1 MCDLKKLLKDKI
13 KLEVQIKHIDEKIK
27 LILEEKEFKEEVI
40 KNEFKEELIKV
51 DFEEEEEERIVGDIE
66 ELEKELSE
74 FKEINLNL
82 ELEKETFTHEF
93 IPAFENPN
101 DGFEVKIFHILMG
114 LKTFLLYLIIK
125 ILKQIIFLNDLWYI

>member
-13 KLEVQIKHIDEKIK
+13 KLEVQIKNIDEKIK

-40 KNEFKEELIKV
+40 KNEFKVEFKV
-51 DFEEEEEERIVGDIE
+51 DFEEEEKEEERIVGDIE

-101 DGFEVKIFHILMG
+101 DGFEVKNIPYSDGVENLSTLFDNKDF
-114 LKTFLLYLIIK
+114 KTNNFFK
-125 ILKQIIFLNDLWYI
+125 

>member
-13 KLEVQIKHIDEKIK
+13 KLEIQIKHIDEKIK

-40 KNEFKEELIKV
+40 KNEFKV

-74 FKEINLNL
+74 FKEINLDL
-82 ELEKETFTHEF
+82 ELEKETFTDEF

-101 DGFEVKIFHILMG
+101 DGFEVKNIPYSDGVENLSTLFDNKDF
-114 LKTFLLYLIIK
+114 KTNNFFK
-125 ILKQIIFLNDLWYI
+125 

>member
-40 KNEFKEELIKV
+40 KNEFKVEFKV
-51 DFEEEEEERIVGDIE
+51 DFEEEEEEEEEERIVGDIE

-74 FKEINLNL
+74 FKEINLDL
-82 ELEKETFTHEF
+82 ELEKETFTDEF

-101 DGFEVKIFHILMG
+101 DGFEVKNIPYSDGVENLSTLFDNKDF
-114 LKTFLLYLIIK
+114 KTNNFFK
-125 ILKQIIFLNDLWYI
+125 

>member
-13 KLEVQIKHIDEKIK
+13 KLEIQIKHIDEKIK

-40 KNEFKEELIKV
+40 KNEFKV
-51 DFEEEEEERIVGDIE
+51 DFEEEEERIVGDIE

-74 FKEINLNL
+74 FKEINLDL
-82 ELEKETFTHEF
+82 ELEKETFTDEF

-101 DGFEVKIFHILMG
+101 DGFEVKNIPYSDGVENLSTLFDNKDF
-114 LKTFLLYLIIK
+114 KTNNFFK
-125 ILKQIIFLNDLWYI
+125 

>member
-1 MCDLKKLLKDKI
+1 
-13 KLEVQIKHIDEKIK
+13 
-27 LILEEKEFKEEVI
+27 LEEKEFKEEVI

-101 DGFEVKIFHILMG
+101 DGFEVKNIPYSDGVENLSTLFDNKDF
-114 LKTFLLYLIIK
+114 KTNNFFK
-125 ILKQIIFLNDLWYI
+125 

>member
-1 MCDLKKLLKDKI
+1 MCDLKKLLKNKI
-13 KLEVQIKHIDEKIK
+13 ELEVQIKHIDEKIK

-40 KNEFKEELIKV
+40 KNEFKV

-74 FKEINLNL
+74 FKEINLDL

-101 DGFEVKIFHILMG
+101 DGFEVKNIPYSDGVDNLSTLFDNKDF
-114 LKTFLLYLIIK
+114 KTNNFFK
-125 ILKQIIFLNDLWYI
+125 

>member
-101 DGFEVKIFHILMG
+101 DGFEVKNIPYSDGVENLSTLFDNKDF
-114 LKTFLLYLIIK
+114 KTNNFFK
-125 ILKQIIFLNDLWYI
+125 

>member
-1 MCDLKKLLKDKI
+1 MCDLKKLLKNKI
-13 KLEVQIKHIDEKIK
+13 ELEVQIKHIDEKIK

-40 KNEFKEELIKV
+40 KNEFKVEFKV

-66 ELEKELSE
+66 ELEKELSK
-74 FKEINLNL
+74 FKEINLDL

-101 DGFEVKIFHILMG
+101 DGFEVKNIPYSDGVDNLSTLFDNKDF
-114 LKTFLLYLIIK
+114 KTNNFFK
-125 ILKQIIFLNDLWYI
+125 

>member
-101 DGFEVKIFHILMG
+101 DGFEVKNIPYSDGVDNLSTLFDNKDF
-114 LKTFLLYLIIK
+114 KTNNFFK
-125 ILKQIIFLNDLWYI
+125 

>member
-13 KLEVQIKHIDEKIK
+13 KLEIQIKHIDEKIK

-40 KNEFKEELIKV
+40 KNEFKV
-51 DFEEEEEERIVGDIE
+51 DFEEEEERIVGDIQ

-74 FKEINLNL
+74 FKEINLDL
-82 ELEKETFTHEF
+82 ELEKETFTDEF

-101 DGFEVKIFHILMG
+101 DGFEVKNIPYSDGVENLSTLFDNKDF
-114 LKTFLLYLIIK
+114 KTNNFFK
-125 ILKQIIFLNDLWYI
+125 

>member
-1 MCDLKKLLKDKI
+1 MCDLKELLKDKI
-13 KLEVQIKHIDEKIK
+13 KLELQIKQIDEKIK

-101 DGFEVKIFHILMG
+101 DGFEVKNIPYSDGVENLSTLFDNKDF
-114 LKTFLLYLIIK
+114 KTNNFFK
-125 ILKQIIFLNDLWYI
+125 